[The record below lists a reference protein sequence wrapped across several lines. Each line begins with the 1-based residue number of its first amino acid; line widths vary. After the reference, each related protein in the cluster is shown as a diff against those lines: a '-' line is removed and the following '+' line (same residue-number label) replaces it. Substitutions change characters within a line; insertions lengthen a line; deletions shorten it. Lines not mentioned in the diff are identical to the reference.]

1 MTASMETHRKNPT
14 LADSGHAEGRVRVL
28 VTCFSRQ
35 KIVTVQDIVELVD
48 RLPDYHLV
56 GLDEITYDPKR
67 ELDPG
72 SDWWQPGCRSRH
84 KAAYFPEEQRVV
96 VYEFDTKRLFSHVL
110 LHEIGHHV
118 FDRVL
123 ESDLRKKWMTQVSR
137 KARHVTRYAAK
148 NPEEDFAECY
158 AVFVHSPKK
167 LQQIGRK
174 YVFLRDR
181 VFSGICFNPK
191 KLHLD
196 VAI

>member
-1 MTASMETHRKNPT
+1 METHRKNRT
-14 LADSGHAEGRVRVL
+14 FADSEHAEGHVRVL
-28 VTCFSRQ
+28 VTGFSRQ
-35 KIVTVQDIVELVD
+35 KIVTVQDITELID

-72 SDWWQPGCRSRH
+72 ADWWLPGCRSRH
-84 KAAYFPEEQRVV
+84 KAAYFPDEKRIV
-96 VYEFDTKRLFSHVL
+96 VYEFDTKKIFSHVL

-118 FDRVL
+118 FDRIL
-123 ESDLRKKWMTQVSR
+123 EAELRKRWMTHVSR
-137 KARHVTRYAAK
+137 KASHITRYAAK

-158 AVFVHSPKK
+158 SVFVHSPKK
-167 LQQIGRK
+167 LQRIGSK